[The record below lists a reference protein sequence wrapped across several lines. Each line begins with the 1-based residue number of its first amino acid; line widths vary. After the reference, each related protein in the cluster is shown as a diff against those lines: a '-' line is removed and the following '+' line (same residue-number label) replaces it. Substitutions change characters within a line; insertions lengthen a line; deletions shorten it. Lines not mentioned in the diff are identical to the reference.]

1 MSEFDDIDEEIDYDM
16 GWSDG
21 KRGKG
26 RKKKGPGFR
35 ERLKERWY
43 RLQPYWQPFATA
55 LRMVR
60 RCVFFP
66 IISPMGYAKRFNIHG
81 DMVVVKRRWFW
92 RIADGIITRLLLTP
106 VILAIFFFIV
116 VYATTHPAPVQ
127 ASSSP
132 GAFGCYF
139 KRVSLAS
146 IDDQRLAGWYVP
158 PLTVNEMAQDPEGSL
173 LQKWPAVV
181 VCHGLGASHDQYL
194 SLTQTLHNAG
204 FAVLM
209 LDMRGEGSSGN
220 AAVTYGLRERLDVL
234 AGVKYLREQ
243 PNIDREKVCV
253 VGHDIGAIAALQAA
267 GLDSSLTA
275 VVADG
280 LWPKFDDRARNI
292 FTRAFGAGAPRMD
305 WMVPLYTAAFEIALR
320 DRVSQIDTEVIAKS
334 LRTQPVLFVA
344 RTGPNYA
351 AIEDVVALAST
362 VEAKHQVVVAD
373 EAGIASGEKGKS
385 SLDTQIRDFLI
396 TATGWKGPN
405 SHAVRQIEKLL
416 QNRLD

>member
-1 MSEFDDIDEEIDYDM
+1 MTEFDDIDDEIDHDM

-21 KRGKG
+21 KRGKT
-26 RKKKGPGFR
+26 RKKKGPSFR

-43 RLQPYWQPFATA
+43 RLRPFWQPFATV
-55 LRMVR
+55 LRVTR
-60 RCVFFP
+60 NFVFFP
-66 IISPMGYAKRFNIHG
+66 IISPMGYSKKFNIHG
-81 DMVVVKRRWFW
+81 DMVVMKRRWFW
-92 RIADGIITRLLLTP
+92 RVVDGVITRLLLTP
-106 VILAIFFFIV
+106 VILAIFFFAV
-116 VYATTHPAPVQ
+116 VYATTHPTPVQ

-132 GAFGCYF
+132 GAFGLFF
-139 KRVSLAS
+139 KHVSIGS
-146 IDDQRLAGWYVP
+146 IDDQRLAALYVP
-158 PLTVNEMAQDPEGSL
+158 PLTADEVAQDPEGAL
-173 LQKWPAVV
+173 MQKWPAVV
-181 VCHGLGASHDQYL
+181 VCHGLGASNDQYL

-204 FAVLM
+204 FAVLL
-209 LDMRGEGSSGN
+209 LDMRGQGASGS

-234 AGVKYLREQ
+234 AGVKYLRELT
-243 PNIDREKVCV
+243 NIDRTKVCV

-280 LWPKFDDRARNI
+280 LWPKFDDRARGI
-292 FTRAFGAGAPRMD
+292 FTRAFGPGSPRMD

-320 DRVSQIDTEVIAKS
+320 DRVSQIDTEAIAKS
-334 LRTQPVLFVA
+334 LRMQPVLFVA
-344 RTGPNYA
+344 RTGQNYSP
-351 AIEDVVALAST
+351 IEDVVALAST

-405 SHAVRQIEKLL
+405 SHAVRQIENLL
-416 QNRLD
+416 QNRVN

>member
-1 MSEFDDIDEEIDYDM
+1 MTEFNDIDEEIDYDM

-21 KRGKG
+21 KRGKA

-43 RLQPYWQPFATA
+43 RLRPYWQPFATV
-55 LRMVR
+55 LRAIKNF
-60 RCVFFP
+60 VFFP
-66 IISPMGYAKRFNIHG
+66 LISPLGYTKRFTIHG
-81 DMVVVKRRWFW
+81 DMVVVKRRWFM
-92 RIADGIITRLLLTP
+92 RVVDGLITRLLLTP
-106 VILAIFFFIV
+106 VLLAIFLFAV
-116 VYATTHPAPVQ
+116 VYATTHPTVVE

-139 KRVSLAS
+139 KRVNIGSL
-146 IDDQRLAGWYVP
+146 DDQRLAALYVP
-158 PLTVNEMAQDPEGSL
+158 PLTVDEMAQDPERAM
-173 LQKWPAVV
+173 LQKWPGVV

-209 LDMRGEGSSGN
+209 LDMRGQGSSAS

-234 AGVKYLREQ
+234 AGVKYLRELQ
-243 PNIDREKVCV
+243 SIDRTKVCV

-280 LWPKFDDRARNI
+280 LWPKFDDRARGI
-292 FTRAFGAGAPRMD
+292 FTRAFGPGSPRMD
-305 WMVPLYTAAFEIALR
+305 WMGPMYTAAFEIALR

-334 LRTQPVLFVA
+334 LRLQPVLFVA
-344 RTGPNYA
+344 RTGPQYA

-373 EAGIASGEKGKS
+373 DLGIASGEKGKTT
-385 SLDTQIRDFLI
+385 LDTQIRDFLL

-405 SHAVRQIEKLL
+405 SHAGKQIENLL
-416 QNRLD
+416 QNRVD